1 MEAMTPETLVRFRKL
16 ALLVNLALFAFAI
29 YLILT
34 DNPAGWENL
43 AIPSA
48 MLVILV
54 ITGRRRQP

>member
-1 MEAMTPETLVRFRKL
+1 MTPETLVRFRKL